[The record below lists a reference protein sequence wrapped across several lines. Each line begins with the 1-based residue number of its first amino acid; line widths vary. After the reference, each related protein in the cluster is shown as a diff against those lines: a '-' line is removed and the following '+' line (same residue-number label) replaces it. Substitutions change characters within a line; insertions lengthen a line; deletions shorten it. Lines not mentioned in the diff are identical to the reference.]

1 MVDYAKIQHG
11 QDPLRLANSIG
22 LMDAGYRGEASVM
35 LDNIKREAY
44 TIKKGERLVQAVAF
58 DGQPFRLDF
67 VNNLDA
73 TQRGEASFGSTN
85 ISAAAPEDAVHCI
98 GGWCTHNT
106 PRDGTYEKFTPRS
119 CQGLQARLPKGA
131 TWTGRRNQ

>member
-1 MVDYAKIQHG
+1 MESSLQAETTDLKTGIVLEDLEITLETEDRHLHRQFEDKEERDTQTELFHYHKI
-11 QDPLRLANSIG
+11 
-22 LMDAGYRGEASVM
+22 V
-35 LDNIKREAY
+35 
-44 TIKKGERLVQAVAF
+44 
-58 DGQPFRLDF
+58 
-67 VNNLDA
+67 
-73 TQRGEASFGSTN
+73 
-85 ISAAAPEDAVHCI
+85 AAPESSMSRI